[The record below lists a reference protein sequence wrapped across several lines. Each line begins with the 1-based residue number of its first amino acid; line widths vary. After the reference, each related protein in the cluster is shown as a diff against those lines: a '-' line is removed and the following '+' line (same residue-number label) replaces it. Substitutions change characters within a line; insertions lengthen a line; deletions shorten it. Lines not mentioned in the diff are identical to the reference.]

1 MTATLPDAATRAPSV
16 LLVEDNRAEADLV
29 VEYLADGALAATVH
43 RATTVAD
50 ARTRL
55 CDAEV
60 DVVLLDLTLPDA
72 SGVESVARLSAVTSE
87 VPIVILTGVD
97 DESLALR
104 CIEAGATDY
113 LVKAEL
119 KPHALRRAIGYA
131 LSRRHEGRVRELTR
145 TVDQLR
151 QLSTSEA
158 EAPLT
163 AILAGVGSLRSR
175 QAERFEEFTTRY
187 AALLET
193 YLKFLIFD
201 HPKPQDAM
209 EVLATQLGDHD
220 AGPRDL
226 LDVHMAAL
234 EEAARSE
241 TVRQN
246 HAQILEGRL
255 LALELMGLLVDYYR
269 SGHRRRFLS
278 REAT

>member
-1 MTATLPDAATRAPSV
+1 MTATLPQSATRAPAV

-29 VEYLADGALAATVH
+29 VEYLQAEALAARVN
-43 RATTVAD
+43 RATTVAE
-50 ARTRL
+50 ARTWL
-55 CDAEV
+55 CDTEP

-72 SGVESVARLSAVTSE
+72 SGVDSVARLSAVARE
-87 VPIVILTGVD
+87 VPIVILTGTD

-113 LVKAEL
+113 LVKSEL

-151 QLSTSEA
+151 QLSSSEA

-163 AILAGVGSLRSR
+163 AMLAGVGSLRSR
-175 QAERFEEFTTRY
+175 QPLLFDQFTNRY
-187 AALLET
+187 AELLEA

-209 EVLATQLGDHD
+209 EVLATDLGDRD

-241 TVRQN
+241 TARQN

-255 LALELMGLLVDYYR
+255 LALEIMGLLVDYYR

-278 REAT
+278 REAS